1 MTNAQWIQARWTT
14 FLRRVK
20 ETWGQLTDDDLA
32 LLEGSVE
39 QFVDRVQQKTGE
51 GREAVERCLGAL
63 STRGTCGIS
72 DAATMGESGRARSV
86 PRLILPD
93 GCSCRLLPAT
103 GS

>member
-1 MTNAQWIQARWTT
+1 MTNAQLIQARWTT

-39 QFVDRVQQKTGE
+39 QFVVRVQQKTGE

-63 STRGTCGIS
+63 STRGTCGMA
-72 DAATMGESGRARSV
+72 DAATIAESGQARNA
-86 PRLILPD
+86 PRLI
-93 GCSCRLLPAT
+93 
-103 GS
+103 